1 MNRQLRADTV
11 LASVTL
17 FWGVSYL
24 LVDIALAETGPFTLN
39 FIRFFGAFVIA
50 AAVFFPKIKNVNK
63 TTLAY
68 SALIG
73 LILVF
78 VYIGSTFGI
87 MYTSLSN
94 AGFLCAL
101 TCVFTPVFGFIF
113 KKQIPGRKFIFVVVI
128 CFTGIALL
136 SLDENLRPAPGDIIC
151 LLCAVSYAADLLVTE
166 TAVNREDVD
175 AFQLG
180 VFQLGF
186 TGVFCLIAAFVLETP
201 SLPCS
206 PKVWGAVVFL
216 AVFCT
221 GVAFVAQTVAQ
232 QYTSASRAGIIFT
245 LEPVFAAITAYFF
258 AGERLIPRAY
268 AGAALLLLSLLIMET
283 DLSRIAKR
291 IFRKRIEG

>member
-1 MNRQLRADTV
+1 MNRQVKADMV

-24 LVDIALAETGPFTLN
+24 LVDIALTETEPFTLN

-50 AAVFFPKIKNVNK
+50 ATAFFPRIKNVSK

-101 TCVFTPVFGFIF
+101 SCVFTPVFGFIF
-113 KKQIPGRKFIFVVVI
+113 KKQKPGRKFIFVIVI
-128 CFTGIALL
+128 CFAGIALL
-136 SLDENLRPAPGDIIC
+136 SLDGNLKPAPGDIIC
-151 LLCAVSYAADLLVTE
+151 LLCAVL
-166 TAVNREDVD
+166 
-175 AFQLG
+175 
-180 VFQLGF
+180 
-186 TGVFCLIAAFVLETP
+186 
-201 SLPCS
+201 
-206 PKVWGAVVFL
+206 FL

-221 GVAFVAQTVAQ
+221 GTAFVAQTVAQ
-232 QYTSASRAGIIFT
+232 QYTSASRAGVIFT

-268 AGAALLLLSLLIMET
+268 AGAALLLISLLIMEA
-283 DLSRIAKR
+283 DLNRITKKL
-291 IFRKRIEG
+291 FRKRIE